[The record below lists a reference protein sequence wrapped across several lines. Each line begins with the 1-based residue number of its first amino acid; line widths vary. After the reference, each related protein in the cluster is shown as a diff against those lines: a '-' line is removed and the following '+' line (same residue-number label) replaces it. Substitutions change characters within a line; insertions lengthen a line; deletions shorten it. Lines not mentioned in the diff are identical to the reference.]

1 MKVFNIPWK
10 AWYGD
15 KDFKLS
21 FPQEWEVK
29 VFPMHDAPFMG
40 EENIKK
46 AFSSPIESDPLYIIA
61 KGKKK
66 ATIVVDDITRPT
78 PAYKVLP
85 FVIDELKQAGMKEKN
100 INIIIG
106 LGAHRPMI
114 REDLIRKLG
123 ENIWNSVEIHNH
135 QPFDNLVNLGISS
148 KGTPIYINKLF
159 MDSDIK
165 IGVGSI
171 VPHNYA
177 GFAGGGKIVLPG
189 IAGIKS
195 IEANHQPK
203 GLRGGIGFLKG
214 NEARQDIEEIAQKSG
229 LNFIVNTVINS
240 KREIAGLFVGNLVKA
255 HRKGVKLA
263 RRIYETE
270 VSGKFDIGIFNAY
283 PKDTELIISSS
294 AFDAY
299 LSTKNKM
306 IRKNGIIIITTASPE
321 GGGYHSLGGY
331 GMKLFEY
338 TDKFPLI
345 KEAIKDKII
354 YIFSPNLTPQE
365 VYKYYS
371 HSVLFFRE
379 WDRLIEN
386 LKEEYY
392 SKCRIAIFPN
402 ASIQLIKYN
411 NLKKNI

>member
-1 MKVFNIPWK
+1 MVLGVVGPNTAILEGQKTFLIL
-10 AWYGD
+10 
-15 KDFKLS
+15 LS
-21 FPQEWEVK
+21 
-29 VFPMHDAPFMG
+29 
-40 EENIKK
+40 
-46 AFSSPIESDPLYIIA
+46 
-61 KGKKK
+61 
-66 ATIVVDDITRPT
+66 
-78 PAYKVLP
+78 
-85 FVIDELKQAGMKEKN
+85 
-100 INIIIG
+100 
-106 LGAHRPMI
+106 
-114 REDLIRKLG
+114 
-123 ENIWNSVEIHNH
+123 
-135 QPFDNLVNLGISS
+135 
-148 KGTPIYINKLF
+148 
-159 MDSDIK
+159 
-165 IGVGSI
+165 
-171 VPHNYA
+171 
-177 GFAGGGKIVLPG
+177 
-189 IAGIKS
+189 
-195 IEANHQPK
+195 
-203 GLRGGIGFLKG
+203 
-214 NEARQDIEEIAQKSG
+214 
-229 LNFIVNTVINS
+229 
-240 KREIAGLFVGNLVKA
+240 
-255 HRKGVKLA
+255 LA
-263 RRIYETE
+263 RLRTLNREFILR
-270 VSGKFDIGIFNAY
+270 FHALIGNFSAVAESIAANKY
-283 PKDTELIISSS
+283 TSVISCLIIISSS

-411 NLKKNI
+411 DLKKNI